1 MHLSL
6 RRRLTSCAQ
15 DDLQSKL
22 IAFLF
27 FCSFLLKIRPKCSAY
42 STPSSFVVSSPCWWN
57 DHRLLC
63 RCLTFIIFL
72 SLSFA
77 VGKLDDLCTRQCDG
91 CNIKGTVLPL
101 RQPRRRK
108 PCHCGRRGLSLADI
122 TQCLWRGGGGGSNC
136 NHCAIVVGGG
146 SAWARKLL
154 TFFFFSPFSRSARL
168 TAEGSGK
175 RDGIIKRDTFSFVP
189 AKLFAH
195 SVDFCP
201 VGWEVDGFNAANVKL
216 RLLLPS

>member
-1 MHLSL
+1 MLDQCASVPSSSSYKL
-6 RRRLTSCAQ
+6 CSRRP
-15 DDLQSKL
+15 SKQL
-22 IAFLF
+22 IAFFF

-122 TQCLWRGGGGGSNC
+122 TQCLWRGGGGGGSNC

-154 TFFFFSPFSRSARL
+154 TFFFSFPRFLAPLGWRL
-168 TAEGSGK
+168 KEAE
-175 RDGIIKRDTFSFVP
+175 
-189 AKLFAH
+189 
-195 SVDFCP
+195 SVM
-201 VGWEVDGFNAANVKL
+201 E
-216 RLLLPS
+216 